1 MPLANTDRVLE
12 RVRSSGERMLDNVR
26 ADLEHA
32 RAVNGLPPGWVSVW
46 LRTPIHPGALAVLS
60 YRFSSFSRSVRV
72 PLLRHAL
79 RALSG
84 IFRYFILLVV
94 GVEISPTAQIG
105 PGLVVHTTHGVFI
118 ATTKIGRNCVVQ
130 HGVAI
135 THGVRSVGD
144 NVYFGPGAKVI
155 GRAAIGNNVRVVA
168 NSVVMTDVSDNL
180 TVVGVPARIRW
191 RNRSLAAS
199 ASYLFASALSAGDGE
214 AAELLSMLPLL

>member
-1 MPLANTDRVLE
+1 MF
-12 RVRSSGERMLDNVR
+12 DNVR

-32 RAVNGLPPGWVSVW
+32 RAVNGLPPGRMSLWVM
-46 LRTPIHPGALAVLS
+46 TPLHPGSVAVMS
-60 YRFSSFSRSVRV
+60 YRLAAWTRRVRIPV
-72 PLLRHAL
+72 LRQV
-79 RALSG
+79 
-84 IFRYFILLVV
+84 LLVLV
-94 GVEISPTAQIG
+94 VIMRRVIYITTGVEISPKAEIG

-118 ATTKIGRNCVVQ
+118 AETRIGRNCVVQ

-168 NSVVMTDVSDNL
+168 NSVVMTDVADNL

-191 RNRSLAAS
+191 RNRAARAAS
-199 ASYLFASALSAGDGE
+199 AVAVASVLPALIGN
-214 AAELLSMLPLL
+214 AADLISLLLVR

>member
-1 MPLANTDRVLE
+1 
-12 RVRSSGERMLDNVR
+12 MLDNVR

-32 RAVNGLPPGWVSVW
+32 RVINGLAPGWFSRW
-46 LRTPIHPGALAVLS
+46 IKTPLHPGVVAVLT
-60 YRFSSFSRSVRV
+60 YRFAAWARSVRV
-72 PLLRHAL
+72 PVLRQLLR
-79 RALSG
+79 LSAMLIRG
-84 IFRYFILLVV
+84 TVEVV
-94 GVEISPTAQIG
+94 TGVEISPKAEIG

-118 ATTKIGRNCVVQ
+118 ADTRIGRNCVVQ

-168 NSVVMTDVSDNL
+168 NSVVMTDVGDNL

-191 RNRSLAAS
+191 RNTASMAA
-199 ASYLFASALSAGDGE
+199 
-214 AAELLSMLPLL
+214 AAVTAMPPGSDVNGAVDLLSMLPLL

>member
-1 MPLANTDRVLE
+1 
-12 RVRSSGERMLDNVR
+12 MLDNVR

-32 RAVNGLPPGWVSVW
+32 RVINGLPPGWFSRWVK
-46 LRTPIHPGALAVLS
+46 TPLHPGVAAVLD
-60 YRFSSFSRSVRV
+60 YRFGSWARRVKLPVVRQ
-72 PLLRHAL
+72 LLIVIAMTLHKV
-79 RALSG
+79 
-84 IFRYFILLVV
+84 IEIVI
-94 GVEISPTAQIG
+94 GVEISTRAEIG

-118 ATTKIGRNCVVQ
+118 AETRIGRNCVVQ

-168 NSVVMTDVSDNL
+168 NSVVMTDVADNL

-191 RNRSLAAS
+191 RNRAARVAAAAVTS
-199 ASYLFASALSAGDGE
+199 ILPGHDLDG
-214 AAELLSMLPLL
+214 AADLLSMLPLL

>member
-1 MPLANTDRVLE
+1 MF
-12 RVRSSGERMLDNVR
+12 DNVR

-32 RAVNGLPPGWVSVW
+32 RAVNGLPPGRMSLWVM
-46 LRTPIHPGALAVLS
+46 TPLHPGSVAVMS
-60 YRFSSFSRSVRV
+60 YRLAAWARRVRIPV
-72 PLLRHAL
+72 LRQV
-79 RALSG
+79 
-84 IFRYFILLVV
+84 LLVLV
-94 GVEISPTAQIG
+94 VIMRRVIYITTGVEISPKAEIG

-118 ATTKIGRNCVVQ
+118 AETRIGRNCVVQ

-168 NSVVMTDVSDNL
+168 NSVVMTDVADNL

-191 RNRSLAAS
+191 RNRAARAAS
-199 ASYLFASALSAGDGE
+199 AVAVASVLPALIGN
-214 AAELLSMLPLL
+214 AADLISLLLVR

>member
-1 MPLANTDRVLE
+1 
-12 RVRSSGERMLDNVR
+12 MLDNVR

-32 RAVNGLPPGWVSVW
+32 RIINGLAPGWVSRWVK
-46 LRTPIHPGALAVLS
+46 TPFHPGVVAVLS
-60 YRFSSFSRSVRV
+60 YRFASWTLRVRIPV
-72 PLLRHAL
+72 LRQLLRLA
-79 RALSG
+79 AM
-84 IFRYFILLVV
+84 IMAKVTEVV
-94 GVEISPTAQIG
+94 TGVEISDRAEIG

-118 ATTKIGRNCVVQ
+118 AETRIGCNCVVQ

-168 NSVVMTDVSDNL
+168 NSVVMTDVGDNL

-191 RNRSLAAS
+191 RNRAARAAAAAVTS
-199 ASYLFASALSAGDGE
+199 ILPGRDMDG
-214 AAELLSMLPLL
+214 AADLLSMLPLL

>member
-1 MPLANTDRVLE
+1 MF
-12 RVRSSGERMLDNVR
+12 DNVR

-32 RAVNGLPPGWVSVW
+32 RIINGLPPGWVSLWVK
-46 LRTPIHPGALAVLS
+46 TPLHPGVVAVLT
-60 YRFSSFSRSVRV
+60 YRLAASARR
-72 PLLRHAL
+72 LRIPIL
-79 RALSG
+79 RQAVL
-84 IFRYFILLVV
+84 LLVIIARRIIYIV
-94 GVEISPTAQIG
+94 TGVEISPRAEIG

-118 ATTKIGRNCVVQ
+118 AETRIGCNCVVQ

-168 NSVVMTDVSDNL
+168 NSVVMTDVGDNL

-191 RNRSLAAS
+191 RNRSKLADPPLTTS
-199 ASYLFASALSAGDGE
+199 AAHPERNGD
-214 AAELLSMLPLL
+214 AADTRTVLPLL

>member
-1 MPLANTDRVLE
+1 
-12 RVRSSGERMLDNVR
+12 MLDNVR

-32 RAVNGLPPGWVSVW
+32 RVINGLPPGWVSRW
-46 LRTPIHPGALAVLS
+46 IKTPLHPGAAAVMN
-60 YRFSSFSRSVRV
+60 YRFGVWARHLPVPVLR
-72 PLLRHAL
+72 PLLVLA
-79 RALSG
+79 A
-84 IFRYFILLVV
+84 ILLNKVIEVV
-94 GVEISPTAQIG
+94 TGVEISARAEIG

-118 ATTKIGRNCVVQ
+118 ADTRIGRNCVVQ

-135 THGVRSVGD
+135 THGVRAVGD

-168 NSVVMTDVSDNL
+168 NSVVMTDVADNL

-191 RNRSLAAS
+191 RNRAARAAVAVTS
-199 ASYLFASALSAGDGE
+199 ILPGHDVDG